1 MGGGTSRALGG
12 VLESVPGIDAQTKG
26 VSVEVGEKE
35 AAVDITLAL
44 DYGKQ
49 VPQVAE
55 AVRKAVISHV
65 EKFSGF
71 RVKEV
76 NITVSDIIVPDGDGQ
91 SRIEGGGQGDRQAA
105 VNEG

>member
-12 VLESVPGIDAQTKG
+12 ILESAPGVDAHTRG

-44 DYGKQ
+44 DYGKKI
-49 VPQVAE
+49 PQVSE
-55 AVRKAVISHV
+55 AVRKAVISNV

-76 NITVSDIIVPDGDGQ
+76 NITVSDVIIPDGDGQ
-91 SRIEGGGQGDRQAA
+91 GDRRTT